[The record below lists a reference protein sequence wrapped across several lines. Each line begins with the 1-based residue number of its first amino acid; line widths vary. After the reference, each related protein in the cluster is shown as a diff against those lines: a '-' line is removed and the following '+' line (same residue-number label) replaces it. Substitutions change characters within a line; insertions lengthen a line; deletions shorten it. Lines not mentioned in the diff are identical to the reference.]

1 MAGNLVATLCRRKK
15 TELQSGNLFLIFVF
29 FLVFWAEGG
38 GFAFAA
44 RGLDARILGIRQF
57 STASYARIVLIVNR
71 EVFAF
76 NSGVLKSPTR
86 IFIDIPLGR
95 IERGAQIPKFQPGR
109 SIVSRLRFGKPE
121 KNSLRLVVDIAER
134 QNVKH
139 RIFTLPSP
147 QRIVIDVWAK
157 STLTSKPTMRE
168 GTKRSKPG
176 KSDRARRAPP
186 RGKLPGRLK
195 RREMNLAQ
203 RFRHGLG
210 RIVLDPGHGGKDP
223 GAVGLSGLKEKN
235 IALGIALRMKRVLR
249 RVLPGNRIYLTRT
262 SDRYISLHHRTS
274 FANDHDAD
282 IFVSIHANS
291 ARSRRIHG
299 IETYLLSEASSKRA
313 LRLAARE
320 SGTTL
325 ARMSDLQKILHD
337 LGLRSK
343 VKESRELAQQ
353 VQKAML
359 SRLRPGYLGVRD
371 LGVKRGPF
379 YVLLGA
385 QMPSIL
391 VEVAFMSNRREVRRM
406 RSPKYRQALA
416 EGIAK
421 GMMRF
426 VGIGSRKTGR
436 NALKR

>member
-1 MAGNLVATLCRRKK
+1 MAGNLVATLCSRKK
-15 TELQSGNLFLIFVF
+15 TEPQSGNLFLIFVF
-29 FLVFWAEGG
+29 LLVFWAEGG
-38 GFAFAA
+38 GTALAA
-44 RGLDARILGIRQF
+44 RELDARILGVRQF
-57 STASYARIVLIVNR
+57 STTSYARIVLIVNQ
-71 EVFAF
+71 EIFGF
-76 NSGVLKSPTR
+76 KSGVLKGPTR
-86 IFIDIPLGR
+86 IFIDIPRGR

-109 SIVSRLRFGKPE
+109 SIVSRLRFGKPK
-121 KNSLRLVVDIAER
+121 KNSLRLVVDIAKKHDI
-134 QNVKH
+134 KH

-157 STLTSKPTMRE
+157 STVTSKLAKRE
-168 GTKRSKPG
+168 GPRRSKPG
-176 KSDRARRAPP
+176 KSDRARRVPP
-186 RGKLPGRLK
+186 RGKLSGRLK
-195 RREMNLAQ
+195 RREMNSAQ

-223 GAVGLSGLKEKN
+223 GAVGRSGLKEKS
-235 IALGIALRMKRVLR
+235 IALDIALRMKRVLR
-249 RVLPGNRIYLTRT
+249 RILPGNRIYLTRT
-262 SDRYISLHHRTS
+262 SDRYISLHRRTS

-353 VQKAML
+353 VQQAML

-421 GMMRF
+421 GMMQF
-426 VGIGSRKTGR
+426 VGIGSRKAGTS
-436 NALKR
+436 ALKR